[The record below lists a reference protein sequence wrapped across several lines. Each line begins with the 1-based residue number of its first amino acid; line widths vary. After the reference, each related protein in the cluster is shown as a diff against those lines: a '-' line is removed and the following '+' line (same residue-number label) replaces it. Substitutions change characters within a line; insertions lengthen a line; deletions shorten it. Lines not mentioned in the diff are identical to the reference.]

1 MKHKVSTIKKIALT
15 TLAAIC
21 ARSLAAAITA
31 SAETYARLDKTV
43 NG

>member
-21 ARSLAAAITA
+21 ARSLAAAINA
-31 SAETYARLDKTV
+31 SAETYERLDKQ
-43 NG
+43 